1 VSEADGARRAA
12 SASAL
17 IIAGGQGTRFWPAS
31 RRLRPKPL
39 FSLDGKT
46 TLLADTI
53 GRLPP
58 LIARERIFV
67 LIPAQQVQPFA
78 AALAG
83 AIPAQN
89 LLIEPQPRGTAVA
102 IAYGCALIKQRM
114 GEGVVAVMPADHFIE
129 PANRF
134 RATLARAIAIAARRQ
149 AIVVIGVPP
158 TRPDTGYGYQE
169 AGVPIAGGYRVKRF
183 VEKPAAALARKMVYS
198 GRFLWNAG
206 IFVMS
211 QESLDAELAVQ
222 VPRLAAACKR
232 LVKQQ
237 QGWERS
243 YAGLKFDS
251 FDYEL
256 LEKSAHVIG
265 VRANFRWDDVG
276 SWNGLWET
284 QRGRDGNALLGQ
296 VLALDSTQVLAR
308 ANGRLMV
315 LLGVKDLIAI
325 DTDDALLIAHR
336 ERTQEVRRVIE
347 ELKRRGLAAYL

>member
-1 VSEADGARRAA
+1 VSKASVARTAA
-12 SASAL
+12 LPSAL

-39 FSLDGKT
+39 FSLDGKS

-53 GRLPP
+53 ARLPP
-58 LIARERIFV
+58 LIATERIFV
-67 LIPAQQVQPFA
+67 LVPAAQAQSFA
-78 AALAG
+78 DALAG
-83 AIPAQN
+83 AIPPEN

-102 IAYGCALIKQRM
+102 IAFGCALIKQRR
-114 GEGVVAVMPADHFIE
+114 GEGVVAVMPADHFIQ
-129 PANRF
+129 PASRF

-169 AGVPIAGGYRVKRF
+169 AGEPIAGGYRVKRF
-183 VEKPAAALARKMVYS
+183 VEKPPAAVARKMVQS
-198 GRFLWNAG
+198 GRFFWNAG
-206 IFVMS
+206 MFVMS
-211 QESLDAELAVQ
+211 QESLEAELSKQ
-222 VPRLAAACKR
+222 VPALAAACTR
-232 LVKQQ
+232 LVKQER
-237 QGWERS
+237 GWERR

-251 FDYEL
+251 FDYEV
-256 LEKSAHVIG
+256 LEKSGQVIG
-265 VRANFRWDDVG
+265 VRASFRWDDVG

-284 QRGRDGNALLGQ
+284 QRDRHGNALMGQ
-296 VLALDSTQVLAR
+296 VLALDSAQVLAR

-347 ELKRRGLAAYL
+347 ELKQRGLAAYL

>member
-1 VSEADGARRAA
+1 MSQAGAPRRAA
-12 SASAL
+12 AASAL

-31 RRLRPKPL
+31 RRQRPKPL

-58 LIARERIFV
+58 LITPERIFV
-67 LIPAQQVQPFA
+67 LVPAAQAQPFA

-83 AIPAQN
+83 TIPAEN

-102 IAYGCALIKQRM
+102 IAYGCALIKQRR
-114 GEGVVAVMPADHFIE
+114 GEGVVAVMPADHFIH
-129 PANRF
+129 PASRF
-134 RATLARAIAIAARRQ
+134 RVTLARAIGIAARRR

-169 AGVPIAGGYRVKRF
+169 AGEPIAGGYRVKRF
-183 VEKPAAALARKMVYS
+183 VEKPAPALARKMVKS
-198 GRFLWNAG
+198 ERFFWNAG
-206 IFVMS
+206 MFVMS
-211 QESLDAELAVQ
+211 QASLEAELAAQ
-222 VPRLAAACKR
+222 VPALAAACGR
-232 LVKQQ
+232 LVKRER
-237 QGWERS
+237 GWERR

-284 QRGRDGNALLGQ
+284 QRDRHGNALTGQ
-296 VLALDSTQVLAR
+296 VLALDSAQVLAR

-315 LLGVKDLIAI
+315 LLGVRDLIAI

-336 ERTQEVRRVIE
+336 ERTQEVRRVSE
-347 ELKRRGLAAYL
+347 ALKRRGLAAYL